1 MIVQRPLHLSLEK
14 SRLAGY
20 VAAQLSA
27 FTPDAAA
34 GASEVEP
41 YIDPAL
47 ERLEHCFSRLNVKP
61 FGAAVDLRFN
71 HLHTDQY
78 AMFLY
83 LLSNTIYRMEGSHDL
98 AARVYGLNKMLHA
111 IDVFYEVELPDV
123 FGFQHP
129 VGTVLGRATY
139 GNYLFVYQRCSVG
152 SNMEGRAP
160 VIGEG
165 TVLFGSSAIIGDC
178 TVGANCWL
186 SFGALLMDADV
197 PANSVVFGQSPQ
209 HVVKPTRRDVVS
221 HFFLPQ

>member
-1 MIVQRPLHLSLEK
+1 MRLSLGRE
-14 SRLAGY
+14 RLAAY

-27 FTPDAAA
+27 FTPDPAVGPADL
-34 GASEVEP
+34 EP
-41 YIDPAL
+41 YLDPTL

-61 FGAAVDLRFN
+61 FGVGVELRFN

-78 AMFLY
+78 AAFLY
-83 LLSNTIYRMEGSHDL
+83 LLSNTVHRMNGSTEL
-98 AARVYGLNKMLHA
+98 AASVYGLNKMLHA
-111 IDVFYEVELPDV
+111 LDVFYEVELPDV

-178 TVGANCWL
+178 TVGAN
-186 SFGALLMDADV
+186 
-197 PANSVVFGQSPQ
+197 
-209 HVVKPTRRDVVS
+209 
-221 HFFLPQ
+221 